1 MTSAVQ
7 NFATSQVNYWPIVH
21 NIWSN
26 ILIFNISSEL
36 LNNFPQYLIK
46 YFNIQYHKWII
57 EQFSTIFD
65 QALLET
71 VSALQ
76 MLLNIFIFPQQN
88 LLFRHGVQIKDKQT
102 APQWHISCNCH
113 LFASLSLKIRYL
125 PCMALYG
132 FVCYS
137 AKSAAGVL
145 GETSNPAMIG
155 CYLKIPKSSKSMQR

>member
-1 MTSAVQ
+1 M
-7 NFATSQVNYWPIVH
+7 NYWKI
-21 NIWSN
+21 
-26 ILIFNISSEL
+26 
-36 LNNFPQYLIK
+36 FPQYLIK

-76 MLLNIFIFPQQN
+76 MLLNIFIFPPKN
-88 LLFRHGVQIKDKQT
+88 HLFRHGVQIRDKQT

-137 AKSAAGVL
+137 AKTASGVL
-145 GETSNPAMIG
+145 GGTSNPAMIY
-155 CYLKIPKSSKSMQR
+155 CQSLRAANQCNVSKSNHYYIHVLEQWNY